1 MSCASR
7 CRVGGNGPVIELNIK
22 VLNASDL
29 SSLMKGKRPIRSIT
43 QYTTIRRVLKM
54 SLNVAHSSSNFRCLS
69 FRSYFRISV
78 DARLPLCTSDP
89 RVPDCSRPLRLTGV
103 T

>member
-1 MSCASR
+1 MSCAGR
-7 CRVGGNGPVIELNIK
+7 YRVDGNGPVIELNSM

-43 QYTTIRRVLKM
+43 QYTTIRRALEM

-78 DARLPLCTSDP
+78 DARLPLCTA
-89 RVPDCSRPLRLTGV
+89 VIPDCSRPLRLTGV